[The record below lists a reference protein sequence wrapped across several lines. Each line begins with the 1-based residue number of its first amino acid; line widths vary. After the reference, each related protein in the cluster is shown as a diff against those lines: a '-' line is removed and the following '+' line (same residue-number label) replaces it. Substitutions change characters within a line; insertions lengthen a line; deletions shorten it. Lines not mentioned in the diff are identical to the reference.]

1 MKRLTEDTLKQLLLI
16 IKNQKIK
23 FVMYI
28 ILLIKINFVFL
39 VNYSLNSNV

>member
-16 IKNQKIK
+16 IKNRKIK